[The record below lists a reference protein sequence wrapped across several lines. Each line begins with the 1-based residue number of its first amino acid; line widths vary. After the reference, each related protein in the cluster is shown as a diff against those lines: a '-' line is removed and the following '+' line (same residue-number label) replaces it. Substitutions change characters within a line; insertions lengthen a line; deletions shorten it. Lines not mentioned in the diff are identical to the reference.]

1 MLEQI
6 CTRISLSCSTNR
18 TISLLYCP
26 LSTQSPLHFAVFLTQ
41 RYLYLL
47 QRKSKYLTMFPASDL
62 KKTFFINVLL
72 FSKIMHPIFAE
83 MLNHN
88 NHNHNN
94 SHPTLLPLPIS
105 TLFLHSY
112 RNVFS
117 FFQDG
122 GICKFLTPSL
132 DQNVP

>member
-1 MLEQI
+1 MLGVLEQI

-41 RYLYLL
+41 RDLCLL
-47 QRKSKYLTMFPASDL
+47 QRKSKYLTAFPASDL

-72 FSKIMHPIFAE
+72 FVEIMHPIFAE
-83 MLNHN
+83 MLNHQ
-88 NHNHNN
+88 NN

-112 RNVFS
+112 RNVFFS
-117 FFQDG
+117 FLGWIDSIF
-122 GICKFLTPSL
+122 
-132 DQNVP
+132 